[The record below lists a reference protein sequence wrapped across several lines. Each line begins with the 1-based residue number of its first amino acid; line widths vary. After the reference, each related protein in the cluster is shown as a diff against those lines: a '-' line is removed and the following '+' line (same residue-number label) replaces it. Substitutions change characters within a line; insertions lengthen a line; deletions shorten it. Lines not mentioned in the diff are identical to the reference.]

1 LFNEEAGAVIQV
13 RAAERDVVMGELRA
27 LGLSAFSHVIGKPI
41 DGDEISFYRDGRRIF
56 AESRASLQ
64 RIWAETGYRI
74 AALRDD
80 PECAQEEFD
89 GIASNDDPGLHVSLR
104 FDPAED
110 IAAPFISSGARPKVA
125 VLREQ
130 GVNSHVEM
138 AAAFTRAG
146 FDAYDVHMTDLF
158 AGRHRLDDY
167 KGLVACGGFSY
178 GDVLGAGAGWA
189 RSI

>member
-64 RIWAETGYRI
+64 RIWDETRYRI
-74 AALRDD
+74 AAIRDN
-80 PECAQEEFD
+80 PVCAQEEFD
-89 GIASNDDPGLHVSLR
+89 SIASADDPGLHLALSY
-104 FDPAED
+104 DPAED
-110 IAAPFISSGARPKVA
+110 IAAPFIASGVRPRVA

-138 AAAFTRAG
+138 A
-146 FDAYDVHMTDLF
+146 
-158 AGRHRLDDY
+158 
-167 KGLVACGGFSY
+167 
-178 GDVLGAGAGWA
+178 
-189 RSI
+189 